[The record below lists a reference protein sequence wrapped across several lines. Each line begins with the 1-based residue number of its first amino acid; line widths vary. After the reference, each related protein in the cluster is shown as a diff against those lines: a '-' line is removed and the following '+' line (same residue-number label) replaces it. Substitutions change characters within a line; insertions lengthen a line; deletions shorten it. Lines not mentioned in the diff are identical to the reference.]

1 MVTRRK
7 FIKNSTLTMVSL
19 AVAPVFSGFGEVS
32 KNEDQN
38 VQYDAVIIG
47 GSYAGLAC
55 ALTLARA
62 QRTVLVI
69 DSGAPCN
76 RYASFSH
83 NFLTQDGIPPAQ
95 IAAVAK
101 EQILKYPNVKIL
113 SGLAVQ
119 AKKAEDRFVV
129 DVEEGKSFYGKKL
142 VIATGVTD
150 IMPAIPGFSECWGL
164 SILHCPYCH
173 GYEVRNLPTG
183 ILANGDGAFEMAK
196 LLSNWTDDLT
206 VFTNGVSTLTL
217 DQAKK
222 LEEKNIHVIEKEV
235 ASLKHRQGQIEDV
248 VFKDNSSFGLR
259 VLYNRPSFKQHSNIP
274 ELLGCSMTDN
284 GIITVDTEHR
294 TNVSG
299 VYACGDS
306 MAKIRSVTF
315 AVSSGN
321 TVGLML
327 NKELIDEQF

>member
-19 AVAPVFSGFGEVS
+19 AAAPILSGFGEFS
-32 KNEDQN
+32 KNGNDHFL
-38 VQYDAVIIG
+38 YDVIIIG

-55 ALTLARA
+55 ALTLGRS

-76 RYASFSH
+76 RYAPFSH
-83 NFLTQDGIPPAQ
+83 NFLTQDGIPPSQ

-101 EQILKYPNVKIL
+101 EQVLKYPNVNLL
-113 SGLAVQ
+113 SGKAIH
-119 AKKAEDRFVV
+119 AKKTGDQFVV
-129 DVEEGKSFYGKKL
+129 DIEEDKSFYSKKV
-142 VIATGVTD
+142 VIATGVSD
-150 IMPAIPGFSECWGL
+150 IMPSIPGFSECWGL

-173 GYEVRNLPTG
+173 GYEVRNHTTG
-183 ILANGDGAFEMAK
+183 ILANGDVAFEMGK

-206 VFTNGVSTLTL
+206 IFTNGFSTLTM
-217 DQAKK
+217 DQTKK
-222 LEEKNIHVIEKEV
+222 LGEKNIKVIEKEI
-235 ASLKHRQGQIEDV
+235 ASLKHNQGQIEEIM
-248 VFKDNSSFGLR
+248 FKDNSSFGLS
-259 VLYNRPSFKQHSNIP
+259 VLYNRPLFKQHSNIP
-274 ELLGCSMTDN
+274 ELLGCSITDS
-284 GIITVDTEHR
+284 GIIAVDTEHR
-294 TNVSG
+294 TSVKSI
-299 VYACGDS
+299 YACGDS